1 MKINFKSLLKA
12 GLVSGI
18 VIILS
23 AISMVPAV
31 GNEMDLVLASKGLPP
46 LSVPDMIYFCT
57 ISLIFG
63 FSLVTLYVVVK
74 NQFKPGIKTAIV
86 ISVVFWFL
94 IYFISSVSNV
104 VYGFMPVR
112 LTVIGIIWG
121 LGESLLAG
129 ITGACLYKDPKC
141 DL

>member
-12 GLVSGI
+12 GLVAGI

-23 AISMVPAV
+23 AISMVPVV
-31 GNEMDLVLASKGLPP
+31 GNEMDTLLESKGLPP

-74 NQFKPGIKTAIV
+74 NQFKPGIRPLLLFPLYFGLLFIV
-86 ISVVFWFL
+86 RV
-94 IYFISSVSNV
+94 
-104 VYGFMPVR
+104 
-112 LTVIGIIWG
+112 
-121 LGESLLAG
+121 
-129 ITGACLYKDPKC
+129 
-141 DL
+141 

>member
-12 GLVSGI
+12 GLVAGI

-23 AISMVPAV
+23 AISMVPVV
-31 GNEMDLVLASKGLPP
+31 GNEMDTLLESKGLPP

-63 FSLVTLYVVVK
+63 FSLVTLYVIVK
-74 NQFKPGIKTAIV
+74 EQFRPGIKTALIV
-86 ISVVFWFL
+86 SVIFWFL
-94 IYFISSVSNV
+94 IYFISNVSNV

-112 LTVIGIIWG
+112 LTVIGTIWG

-129 ITGACLYKDPKC
+129 IAGASLYRDRP
-141 DL
+141 LIT